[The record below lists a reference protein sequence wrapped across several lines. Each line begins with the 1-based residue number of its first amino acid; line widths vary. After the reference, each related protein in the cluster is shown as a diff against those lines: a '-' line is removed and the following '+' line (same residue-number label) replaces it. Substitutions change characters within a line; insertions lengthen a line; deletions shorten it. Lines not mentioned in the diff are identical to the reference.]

1 MSISLKP
8 EHLKRYKDIALLFWK
23 YGRSDLVKS
32 SGLEKVFTEDEH
44 PAKPDHPLH
53 TDGKSKPEELAAD
66 LERMGPIYIKL
77 GQLLSTRNDLLPAEY
92 VEALTRLQDTLHPFS
107 FEEVEKIVQ
116 EELGVR
122 LSKGF
127 SFFEAEP
134 LASAS
139 LGQVHQAV
147 LRDGRAVVVKI
158 QRPGVRQ
165 QIAQD
170 LEVLQE
176 VAEFLDHHTN
186 VGRHMHF
193 QQVLDE
199 FRHDLARELDYE
211 QEAKNLHELSENL
224 KEFESIIVPSP
235 IADYT
240 TGKVLTMDHIRGK
253 KVTSLGPLGHI
264 ELDGVHL
271 AEELFQAYL
280 KQILVDGVFHA
291 DPHPGN
297 VFVTDDH
304 RIALIDLGMVGRIS
318 PVMQEK
324 LLKLLLAVSEGNT
337 DEAGDVALKIG
348 TPSPDF
354 DEQKFRRELTT
365 VINDQQ
371 GAKLEDIQVG
381 RAMMNFTHSASEN
394 GLEMPSELTMVSK
407 TLLNLDIVGR
417 TLDPKFD
424 PNESIRRNASGIMR
438 KRLLKS
444 ISPGNLFNSVI
455 ETKEFVQEMPGRINR
470 ILDSLAKN
478 EFKVKID
485 SGEQATFIEGFQKV
499 ANRIATGLFLAGL
512 IIGASLMMRVDTTF
526 RIFGYP
532 GIAMIL
538 FLLAAGAGFW
548 LLFDILLQDRSQK
561 KRGKE
566 AKNTKSTPTKS

>member
-8 EHLKRYKDIALLFWK
+8 EHIKRYKDIALLFWK

-44 PAKPDHPLH
+44 PEKPDHPQH

-92 VEALTRLQDTLHPFS
+92 VEALTRLQDTLHPFP
-107 FEEVEKIVQ
+107 FKEVEAIVQ

-122 LSKGF
+122 ISKGF
-127 SFFEAEP
+127 SYFEAEA

-139 LGQVHQAV
+139 LGQVHQAI

-176 VAEFLDHHTN
+176 VAEFLDHHTSFG
-186 VGRHMHF
+186 GRLHF
-193 QQVLDE
+193 RQILDE

-224 KEFESIIVPSP
+224 KEFQSIIVPASVL
-235 IADYT
+235 DYT

-253 KVTSLGPLGHI
+253 KVTALGPLGHI
-264 ELDGVHL
+264 ELNGERL

-297 VFVTDDH
+297 VFITDDH

-318 PVMQEK
+318 PIMQEK

-348 TPSPDF
+348 TQSDNF
-354 DEQKFRRELTT
+354 DEAEFRRKLTT
-365 VINDQQ
+365 VITDQQ

-381 RAMMNFTHSASEN
+381 RALMNFTRSASDN

-444 ISPGNLFNSVI
+444 VSPGNMFASVI
-455 ETKEFVQEMPGRINR
+455 ETKEFIQEMPGRINR

-485 SGEQATFIEGFQKV
+485 SGEQATFMEGFQKV
-499 ANRIATGLFLAGL
+499 ANRIATGLVLAGL
-512 IIGASLMMRVDTTF
+512 IIGASLMMRVETTF

-532 GIAMIL
+532 GIAMVL

-548 LLFDILLQDRSQK
+548 LILDILIQDTKDKRK
-561 KRGKE
+561 KRE
-566 AKNTKSTPTKS
+566 